1 MKIPSFPMFYG
12 KYRDIRVCI
21 GLDVDKTSTFCR
33 LVYIGFYTIAI

>member
-1 MKIPSFPMFYG
+1 MFYG

-33 LVYIGFYTIAI
+33 GKYKTILTCIVYR